1 MDTNLCSIILREQF
15 TKTANPNRENDG
27 GIAKICHF
35 LFHDRVQKFV
45 YMTFFILGSFNFFF
59 LNDGFTVIDPNIYL
73 YTLMH
78 FQSVAPAEGIYR

>member
-1 MDTNLCSIILREQF
+1 MLTKIYYYKKEKKKKKRLSATEVVDTNLCSIILREQF

-59 LNDGFTVIDPNIYL
+59 
-73 YTLMH
+73 
-78 FQSVAPAEGIYR
+78 

>member
-1 MDTNLCSIILREQF
+1 MLTKIYYYKKEKKKRLSATEVVDTNLCSIILREQF

-59 LNDGFTVIDPNIYL
+59 
-73 YTLMH
+73 
-78 FQSVAPAEGIYR
+78 